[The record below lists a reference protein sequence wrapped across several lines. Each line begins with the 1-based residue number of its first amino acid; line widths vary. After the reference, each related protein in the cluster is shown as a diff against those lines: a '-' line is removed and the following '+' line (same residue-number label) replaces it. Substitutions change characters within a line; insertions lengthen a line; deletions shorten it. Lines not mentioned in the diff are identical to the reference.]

1 MRLRWIA
8 GALAMMGL
16 VAVAAP
22 AGAQGLNDVVNR
34 LLSNNCVGLLG
45 TPGNPGSLGPDLQRL
60 CVGASGAGNS
70 AGGSVGSEGSAVSE
84 EQRQLFRRLR
94 QRQPGAASAD
104 PANPLGIGVFVSTEY
119 EKFTQDNTRFE
130 TGFDRDTVGM
140 SFGAD
145 YLFRNGLIL
154 GAAFTYGHDFGDYDG
169 VGGGFDHNSYGILA
183 YGSVQPIA
191 NMFIDAV
198 AGYTRRDYNF
208 DRRAS
213 ITLGTLGVA
222 GSTHGDTNGN
232 EWRIGVNSGYDFV
245 FGALTVGPRLGV
257 LYRETT
263 MNDFR
268 ESGGTGLELAYS
280 NQNIQ
285 SLTLRPGVYGSYA
298 FSTSW
303 GVVIPQMTLEYVHEF
318 LDDQRSVQF
327 SFVQD
332 TQNRRFLFETTPPDR
347 DYMNLGVGV
356 SMVLPSGL
364 QPFLNFRDMLA
375 YQDRNSYTVTLGLRI
390 PF

>member
-1 MRLRWIA
+1 M
-8 GALAMMGL
+8 
-16 VAVAAP
+16 
-22 AGAQGLNDVVNR
+22 
-34 LLSNNCVGLLG
+34 
-45 TPGNPGSLGPDLQRL
+45 
-60 CVGASGAGNS
+60 
-70 AGGSVGSEGSAVSE
+70 
-84 EQRQLFRRLR
+84 
-94 QRQPGAASAD
+94 
-104 PANPLGIGVFVSTEY
+104 
-119 EKFTQDNTRFE
+119 
-130 TGFDRDTVGM
+130 
-140 SFGAD
+140 
-145 YLFRNGLIL
+145 
-154 GAAFTYGHDFGDYDG
+154 
-169 VGGGFDHNSYGILA
+169 
-183 YGSVQPIA
+183 
-191 NMFIDAV
+191 
-198 AGYTRRDYNF
+198 
-208 DRRAS
+208 
-213 ITLGTLGVA
+213 A

-245 FGALTVGPRLGV
+245 FGAFTVGPRLGV

-263 MNDFR
+263 MNDFK

-303 GVVIPQMTLEYVHEF
+303 GVVIPQMTVEYVHEF

-332 TQNRRFLFETTPPDR
+332 PQNRRFLFETTPPDR
-347 DYMNLGVGV
+347 DYLNLGLGV

-375 YQDRNSYTVTLGLRI
+375 YQDRHTYTVTLGLRI